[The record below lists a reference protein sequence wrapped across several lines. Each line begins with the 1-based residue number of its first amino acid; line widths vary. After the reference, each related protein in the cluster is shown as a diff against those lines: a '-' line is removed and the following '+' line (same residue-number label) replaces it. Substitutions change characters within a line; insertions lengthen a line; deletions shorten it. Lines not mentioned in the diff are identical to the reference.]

1 MNYQHPPTSLTKS
14 LPWPGSEEYL
24 MDESHVKNL
33 MQSSKAV
40 EVKEKR
46 DRSDVQHSIIDSSAP
61 MLQPS
66 SRIHMP

>member
-1 MNYQHPPTSLTKS
+1 
-14 LPWPGSEEYL
+14 

-46 DRSDVQHSIIDSSAP
+46 DRSDVQHSIIVSSAP